1 MKCIN
6 FDRAFERYMAEW
18 IKENSEKYKDDMDVI
33 EDMMP
38 DVYLEFLKK
47 PADFL
52 DGVAPQD
59 YFEQFDNADMLV
71 NWLCD
76 YIAQGVPVPD
86 LLLERVTAL
95 GNPAEKSLLA
105 LVARDDLPEETQM
118 TAISLLR
125 EMESKAPMQRYIDYI
140 ASLEEPSDKGDLC
153 TEALMSM
160 GESVVEPIL
169 ATLSG
174 AGQTGRDIFADVL
187 SNYPGDERIYELMIE
202 RFVTRDERR
211 ALFASY
217 LAKLGDERAIP
228 RKARTSTIWIMWRS
242 LTPLRRWVVSVR
254 RSANFLATRIMNLSG
269 GCNGLNAHV
278 LPLKEELLS

>member
-18 IKENSEKYKDDMDVI
+18 MKENSEKYKDDMDVI

-76 YIAQGVPVPD
+76 YIAQGVAVPD

-95 GNPAEKSLLA
+95 GDPAEKSLLA
-105 LVARDDLPEETQM
+105 LIARDDLPEETQM

-125 EMESKAPMQRYIDYI
+125 EMESKAPMQRYIDFI

-153 TEALMSM
+153 AEALMSM

-169 ATLSG
+169 AALSG

-228 RKARTSTIWIMWRS
+228 M
-242 LTPLRRWVVSVR
+242 
-254 RSANFLATRIMNLSG
+254 
-269 GCNGLNAHV
+269 
-278 LPLKEELLS
+278 LKEAAQSPDIDYLDYVEVVNAIEALGGERPPEREFAGDPHYESLKQV

>member
-18 IKENSEKYKDDMDVI
+18 MKENSEKYKDDMDVI

-52 DGVAPQD
+52 DGIAPQD

-71 NWLCD
+71 SWLCD

-95 GNPAEKSLLA
+95 GDPAEKSLLA

-153 TEALMSM
+153 AEALMSM

-169 ATLSG
+169 AALSG

-228 RKARTSTIWIMWRS
+228 M
-242 LTPLRRWVVSVR
+242 
-254 RSANFLATRIMNLSG
+254 
-269 GCNGLNAHV
+269 
-278 LPLKEELLS
+278 LKEAAQSPDINYLDYVEVVNAIEALGGERPPEREFSGDPYYESLRQV

>member
-153 TEALMSM
+153 AEALMSM
-160 GESVVEPIL
+160 GESVGEPIL
-169 ATLSG
+169 AALSG
-174 AGQTGRDIFADVL
+174 AGQIGRDIFADVL

-211 ALFASY
+211 ALIDSY

-228 RKARTSTIWIMWRS
+228 M
-242 LTPLRRWVVSVR
+242 
-254 RSANFLATRIMNLSG
+254 
-269 GCNGLNAHV
+269 
-278 LPLKEELLS
+278 LKEAAQSPDINYLDYVEVVNAIEALGGERPPEREFSGDPYYESLRQV

>member
-125 EMESKAPMQRYIDYI
+125 EMESKAPMQRYVDYI

-153 TEALMSM
+153 AEALMSM

-169 ATLSG
+169 DALSG
-174 AGQTGRDIFADVL
+174 ARQTGRDIFADVL

-228 RKARTSTIWIMWRS
+228 M
-242 LTPLRRWVVSVR
+242 
-254 RSANFLATRIMNLSG
+254 
-269 GCNGLNAHV
+269 
-278 LPLKEELLS
+278 LKEAAQSPDINYLDYVEVVNAIEALGGERPPEREFSGDPYYESLRQV

>member
-18 IKENSEKYKDDMDVI
+18 IKKNSEKYKDDMDVI

-153 TEALMSM
+153 AEALMSM

-228 RKARTSTIWIMWRS
+228 M
-242 LTPLRRWVVSVR
+242 
-254 RSANFLATRIMNLSG
+254 
-269 GCNGLNAHV
+269 
-278 LPLKEELLS
+278 LKEAAQSPDINYLDYVEIVNAIEALGGERPPEREFSGDPYYESLRQV

>member
-18 IKENSEKYKDDMDVI
+18 MKENSEKYKDDMDVI

-76 YIAQGVPVPD
+76 YIAQGVAVPD

-95 GNPAEKSLLA
+95 GDPAEKSLLA
-105 LVARDDLPEETQM
+105 LIARDDLPEETQM

-125 EMESKAPMQRYIDYI
+125 EMESKAPMQRYIDFI

-153 TEALMSM
+153 AEALMSM

-169 ATLSG
+169 AALSG

-228 RKARTSTIWIMWRS
+228 M
-242 LTPLRRWVVSVR
+242 
-254 RSANFLATRIMNLSG
+254 
-269 GCNGLNAHV
+269 
-278 LPLKEELLS
+278 LKEAAQSPDIDYLDYVEVVNAIEALGGERPPEREFAGDPYYESLKQV

>member
-18 IKENSEKYKDDMDVI
+18 MKENSEKYKDDMDVI

-47 PADFL
+47 PVDFL

-76 YIAQGVPVPD
+76 YIAQGVAVPD

-95 GNPAEKSLLA
+95 GDPAEKSLLA
-105 LVARDDLPEETQM
+105 LIARDDLPEETQM

-125 EMESKAPMQRYIDYI
+125 EMESKAPMQRYIDFI

-153 TEALMSM
+153 AEALMSM

-169 ATLSG
+169 AALSG

-202 RFVTRDERR
+202 RFVARDERR

-228 RKARTSTIWIMWRS
+228 M
-242 LTPLRRWVVSVR
+242 
-254 RSANFLATRIMNLSG
+254 
-269 GCNGLNAHV
+269 
-278 LPLKEELLS
+278 LKEAAQSPDINYLDYVEVVNAIEALGGERPPEREFAGDPYYESLKQV

>member
-6 FDRAFERYMAEW
+6 FDRAFERYMAGW
-18 IKENSEKYKDDMDVI
+18 MKENSEKYKDDMDVI

-76 YIAQGVPVPD
+76 YIAQGVAVPD

-95 GNPAEKSLLA
+95 GDPAEKSLLA
-105 LVARDDLPEETQM
+105 LIARDDLPEETQM

-125 EMESKAPMQRYIDYI
+125 EMESKAPMQRYIDFI

-153 TEALMSM
+153 AEALMSM

-169 ATLSG
+169 AALSG

-228 RKARTSTIWIMWRS
+228 M
-242 LTPLRRWVVSVR
+242 
-254 RSANFLATRIMNLSG
+254 
-269 GCNGLNAHV
+269 
-278 LPLKEELLS
+278 LKEAAQSPDINYLDYVEVVNAIEALGGERPPEREFSGDPYYESLKQV

>member
-18 IKENSEKYKDDMDVI
+18 IKKNSEKYKDDMDVI

-140 ASLEEPSDKGDLC
+140 ASPEEPSDKGDLC
-153 TEALMSM
+153 AEAPMSM

-169 ATLSG
+169 ATLSS

-228 RKARTSTIWIMWRS
+228 M
-242 LTPLRRWVVSVR
+242 
-254 RSANFLATRIMNLSG
+254 
-269 GCNGLNAHV
+269 
-278 LPLKEELLS
+278 LKEAAQSPDINYLDYVEVVNAIEALGGERPPEREFSGDPYYESLRQV

>member
-71 NWLCD
+71 KWLCD

-125 EMESKAPMQRYIDYI
+125 EMESKAPMQRYIDFI

-153 TEALMSM
+153 AEALMSM

-228 RKARTSTIWIMWRS
+228 M
-242 LTPLRRWVVSVR
+242 
-254 RSANFLATRIMNLSG
+254 
-269 GCNGLNAHV
+269 
-278 LPLKEELLS
+278 LKEAAQSPDINYLDYVEVVNAIEALGGERPPEREFSGDPYYESLRQV

>member
-18 IKENSEKYKDDMDVI
+18 MKENSEKYKDDMDVI

-52 DGVAPQD
+52 DGIAPQD

-153 TEALMSM
+153 AESLMSM

-169 ATLSG
+169 AALSG

-228 RKARTSTIWIMWRS
+228 M
-242 LTPLRRWVVSVR
+242 
-254 RSANFLATRIMNLSG
+254 
-269 GCNGLNAHV
+269 
-278 LPLKEELLS
+278 LKEAAQSPDINYLDYVEVVNAIEALGGERPPEREFSGDPYYESLRQV

>member
-18 IKENSEKYKDDMDVI
+18 MKENSEKYKDDMDVI

-52 DGVAPQD
+52 DGIAPQD

-95 GNPAEKSLLA
+95 GDPAEKSLLA

-153 TEALMSM
+153 AEALMSM

-169 ATLSG
+169 AALSG

-228 RKARTSTIWIMWRS
+228 M
-242 LTPLRRWVVSVR
+242 
-254 RSANFLATRIMNLSG
+254 
-269 GCNGLNAHV
+269 
-278 LPLKEELLS
+278 LKEAAQSPDINYLDYVEVVNAIEALGGERPPEREFSGDPYYESLRQV

>member
-211 ALFASY
+211 ALFSSY

-228 RKARTSTIWIMWRS
+228 MLKEAAQSPDINYLDYVEVVNAIEALGGERPPEREFSGDPYYES
-242 LTPLRRWVVSVR
+242 LRRV
-254 RSANFLATRIMNLSG
+254 
-269 GCNGLNAHV
+269 
-278 LPLKEELLS
+278 

>member
-140 ASLEEPSDKGDLC
+140 ASLEEPSDKDDLC
-153 TEALMSM
+153 AEALMSM

-169 ATLSG
+169 AALSG
-174 AGQTGRDIFADVL
+174 AGQIGRDIFADVL

-228 RKARTSTIWIMWRS
+228 M
-242 LTPLRRWVVSVR
+242 
-254 RSANFLATRIMNLSG
+254 
-269 GCNGLNAHV
+269 
-278 LPLKEELLS
+278 LKEAAQSPDINYLDYVEVVNAIEALGGERPPEREFSGDPYYESLRQV

>member
-153 TEALMSM
+153 AEALMSM

-202 RFVTRDERR
+202 RLVTRDERR

-228 RKARTSTIWIMWRS
+228 M
-242 LTPLRRWVVSVR
+242 
-254 RSANFLATRIMNLSG
+254 
-269 GCNGLNAHV
+269 
-278 LPLKEELLS
+278 LKEAAQSPDINYLDYVEVVNAIEALGGERPPEREFSGDPYYESLRQV

>member
-18 IKENSEKYKDDMDVI
+18 IKKNSEKYKDDMDVI

-118 TAISLLR
+118 MAISLLR

-153 TEALMSM
+153 AEALMSM

-187 SNYPGDERIYELMIE
+187 SNYPGDERIYGLMIE

-228 RKARTSTIWIMWRS
+228 M
-242 LTPLRRWVVSVR
+242 
-254 RSANFLATRIMNLSG
+254 
-269 GCNGLNAHV
+269 
-278 LPLKEELLS
+278 LKEAAQSPDINYLDYVEVVNAIEALGGERPPEREFSGDPYYESLRQV

>member
-1 MKCIN
+1 MMKCIN

-18 IKENSEKYKDDMDVI
+18 MKENSEKYKDDMDVI

-52 DGVAPQD
+52 DGIAPQD

-71 NWLCD
+71 SWLCD

-95 GNPAEKSLLA
+95 GDPAEKSLLA

-125 EMESKAPMQRYIDYI
+125 EMESKAPMQRYVDYI

-153 TEALMSM
+153 AEALMSM

-169 ATLSG
+169 AALSG

-228 RKARTSTIWIMWRS
+228 M
-242 LTPLRRWVVSVR
+242 
-254 RSANFLATRIMNLSG
+254 
-269 GCNGLNAHV
+269 
-278 LPLKEELLS
+278 LKEAAQSPDINYLDYVEVVNAIEALGGERPPEREFSGDPYYESLRQV

>member
-18 IKENSEKYKDDMDVI
+18 MKENSEKYKDDMDVI

-52 DGVAPQD
+52 DGIAPQD

-95 GNPAEKSLLA
+95 GDPAEKSLLA

-118 TAISLLR
+118 MAISLLR

-153 TEALMSM
+153 AEALVSM

-228 RKARTSTIWIMWRS
+228 M
-242 LTPLRRWVVSVR
+242 
-254 RSANFLATRIMNLSG
+254 
-269 GCNGLNAHV
+269 
-278 LPLKEELLS
+278 LKEAAQSPDINYLDYVEVVNAIEALGGERPPEREFSGDPYYESLRQV

>member
-47 PADFL
+47 PGDFL

-118 TAISLLR
+118 MAISLLR

-153 TEALMSM
+153 AEALMSM

-228 RKARTSTIWIMWRS
+228 M
-242 LTPLRRWVVSVR
+242 
-254 RSANFLATRIMNLSG
+254 
-269 GCNGLNAHV
+269 
-278 LPLKEELLS
+278 LKEAAQSPDINYLDYVEVVNAIEALGGERPPEREFSGDPYYESLRQV

>member
-38 DVYLEFLKK
+38 DVYLEFLEK

-125 EMESKAPMQRYIDYI
+125 EMESKAPMQRYVDYI

-153 TEALMSM
+153 AEALMSM

-169 ATLSG
+169 DALSG
-174 AGQTGRDIFADVL
+174 ARQTGRDIFADVL

-228 RKARTSTIWIMWRS
+228 M
-242 LTPLRRWVVSVR
+242 
-254 RSANFLATRIMNLSG
+254 
-269 GCNGLNAHV
+269 
-278 LPLKEELLS
+278 LKEAAQSPDINYLDYVEVVNAIEALGGERPPEREFAGDPYYESLKQV

>member
-95 GNPAEKSLLA
+95 GNSAEKSLLA

-153 TEALMSM
+153 AEALMSM

-169 ATLSG
+169 DALSG
-174 AGQTGRDIFADVL
+174 ARQTGRDIFADVL

-228 RKARTSTIWIMWRS
+228 M
-242 LTPLRRWVVSVR
+242 
-254 RSANFLATRIMNLSG
+254 
-269 GCNGLNAHV
+269 
-278 LPLKEELLS
+278 LKEAAQSPDINYLDYVEVVNAIEALGGERPPEREFSGDPYYESLRQV

>member
-18 IKENSEKYKDDMDVI
+18 MKENSEKYKDDMDVI

-52 DGVAPQD
+52 DGIAPQD

-95 GNPAEKSLLA
+95 GDPAEKSLLA

-153 TEALMSM
+153 AEALMSM

-169 ATLSG
+169 AALSG

-228 RKARTSTIWIMWRS
+228 M
-242 LTPLRRWVVSVR
+242 
-254 RSANFLATRIMNLSG
+254 
-269 GCNGLNAHV
+269 
-278 LPLKEELLS
+278 LKEAAQSPDINYLDYVEVVNAIEALGGERPSEREFSGDPYYESLRQV

>member
-18 IKENSEKYKDDMDVI
+18 MKENSEKYKDDMDVI

-95 GNPAEKSLLA
+95 GDPAEKSLMA
-105 LVARDDLPEETQM
+105 LIVRDDLPEETQM

-125 EMESKAPMQRYIDYI
+125 EMESKAPMQRYVDYI

-153 TEALMSM
+153 AEALMSM
-160 GESVVEPIL
+160 GESVIEPIL
-169 ATLSG
+169 AALSG

-228 RKARTSTIWIMWRS
+228 MIKEAAQSPDINYLDYVEVVNAIEALGGERPPEREFSGDPYYES
-242 LTPLRRWVVSVR
+242 LRQV
-254 RSANFLATRIMNLSG
+254 
-269 GCNGLNAHV
+269 
-278 LPLKEELLS
+278 

>member
-118 TAISLLR
+118 TVISLLR

-153 TEALMSM
+153 AEALMSM

-228 RKARTSTIWIMWRS
+228 M
-242 LTPLRRWVVSVR
+242 
-254 RSANFLATRIMNLSG
+254 
-269 GCNGLNAHV
+269 
-278 LPLKEELLS
+278 LKEAAQPPDINYLDYVEVVNAIEALGGERPPEREFSGDPYYESLRQV

>member
-18 IKENSEKYKDDMDVI
+18 MKENSEKYKDDMDVI

-52 DGVAPQD
+52 DGIAPQD

-95 GNPAEKSLLA
+95 GDPAEKSLLA

-125 EMESKAPMQRYIDYI
+125 EMESKAPMQRYVDYI

-153 TEALMSM
+153 AEALMSM
-160 GESVVEPIL
+160 GESVIEPIL
-169 ATLSG
+169 AALSG

-228 RKARTSTIWIMWRS
+228 M
-242 LTPLRRWVVSVR
+242 
-254 RSANFLATRIMNLSG
+254 
-269 GCNGLNAHV
+269 
-278 LPLKEELLS
+278 LKEAAQSPDINYLDYVEVVNAIEALGGERPPEREFSGDPYYESLRQV

>member
-18 IKENSEKYKDDMDVI
+18 MKENSEKYKDDMDVI

-52 DGVAPQD
+52 DGIAPQD

-95 GNPAEKSLLA
+95 GDPAEKSLLA

-125 EMESKAPMQRYIDYI
+125 EMESKAPMQRYVDYI

-153 TEALMSM
+153 AEALMSM
-160 GESVVEPIL
+160 GGSVVEPIL
-169 ATLSG
+169 AALSG

-187 SNYPGDERIYELMIE
+187 SNYPSDERIYELMIE

-228 RKARTSTIWIMWRS
+228 M
-242 LTPLRRWVVSVR
+242 
-254 RSANFLATRIMNLSG
+254 
-269 GCNGLNAHV
+269 
-278 LPLKEELLS
+278 LKEAAQSPDINYLDYVEVVNAIEALGGERPPEREFSGDPYYESLRQV

>member
-95 GNPAEKSLLA
+95 GDPAEKSLLA
-105 LVARDDLPEETQM
+105 LIARDDLPEETQM

-153 TEALMSM
+153 AEALMSM

-169 ATLSG
+169 AALSG

-228 RKARTSTIWIMWRS
+228 M
-242 LTPLRRWVVSVR
+242 
-254 RSANFLATRIMNLSG
+254 
-269 GCNGLNAHV
+269 
-278 LPLKEELLS
+278 LKEAAQSPDINYLDYVEVVNAIEALGGERPPEREFAGDPYYESLKQV

>member
-153 TEALMSM
+153 AEALMSM

-169 ATLSG
+169 VTLSG

-228 RKARTSTIWIMWRS
+228 M
-242 LTPLRRWVVSVR
+242 
-254 RSANFLATRIMNLSG
+254 
-269 GCNGLNAHV
+269 
-278 LPLKEELLS
+278 LKEAAQSPDINYLDYVEVVNAIEALGGERPPEREFSGDPYYESLRQV

>member
-52 DGVAPQD
+52 NGVAPQD

-125 EMESKAPMQRYIDYI
+125 EMESKAPMQRYIDFI

-153 TEALMSM
+153 AEALMSM

-169 ATLSG
+169 AALSG

-228 RKARTSTIWIMWRS
+228 M
-242 LTPLRRWVVSVR
+242 
-254 RSANFLATRIMNLSG
+254 
-269 GCNGLNAHV
+269 
-278 LPLKEELLS
+278 LKEAAQSPDINYLDYVEVVNAIEALGGERPPEREFSGDPYYESLRQV

>member
-18 IKENSEKYKDDMDVI
+18 VKENSEKYKDDMDVI

-52 DGVAPQD
+52 DGIAPQD

-71 NWLCD
+71 SWLCD

-95 GNPAEKSLLA
+95 GDPAEKSLLA

-125 EMESKAPMQRYIDYI
+125 EMESKAPMQRYVDYI

-153 TEALMSM
+153 AEALMSM

-169 ATLSG
+169 AALSG

-228 RKARTSTIWIMWRS
+228 M
-242 LTPLRRWVVSVR
+242 
-254 RSANFLATRIMNLSG
+254 
-269 GCNGLNAHV
+269 
-278 LPLKEELLS
+278 LKEAAQSPDINYLDYVEVVNAIEALGGERPSEREFSGDPYYESLRQV

>member
-18 IKENSEKYKDDMDVI
+18 IKKNSEKYKDDMDVI

-95 GNPAEKSLLA
+95 GDPAEKSLLA

-153 TEALMSM
+153 AEALMSM

-228 RKARTSTIWIMWRS
+228 M
-242 LTPLRRWVVSVR
+242 
-254 RSANFLATRIMNLSG
+254 
-269 GCNGLNAHV
+269 
-278 LPLKEELLS
+278 LKEAAQSPDINYLDYVEVVNAIEALGGERPPEREFSGDPYYESLRQV

>member
-1 MKCIN
+1 M
-6 FDRAFERYMAEW
+6 
-18 IKENSEKYKDDMDVI
+18 
-33 EDMMP
+33 
-38 DVYLEFLKK
+38 
-47 PADFL
+47 
-52 DGVAPQD
+52 
-59 YFEQFDNADMLV
+59 
-71 NWLCD
+71 
-76 YIAQGVPVPD
+76 PD

-153 TEALMSM
+153 AEALMSM

-228 RKARTSTIWIMWRS
+228 M
-242 LTPLRRWVVSVR
+242 
-254 RSANFLATRIMNLSG
+254 
-269 GCNGLNAHV
+269 
-278 LPLKEELLS
+278 LKEAAQSPDINYLDYVEVVNAIEALGGERPPEREFSGDPYYESLRQV

>member
-95 GNPAEKSLLA
+95 GDPAEKSLLA

-153 TEALMSM
+153 AEALMSM

-228 RKARTSTIWIMWRS
+228 M
-242 LTPLRRWVVSVR
+242 
-254 RSANFLATRIMNLSG
+254 
-269 GCNGLNAHV
+269 
-278 LPLKEELLS
+278 LKEAVQSPDINYLDYVEVVNAIEALGGERPPEREFSGDPYYESLRQV

>member
-52 DGVAPQD
+52 DGIAPQD

-105 LVARDDLPEETQM
+105 LVARDDLSEETQM

-153 TEALMSM
+153 AEALMSM

-169 ATLSG
+169 DALSG

-228 RKARTSTIWIMWRS
+228 M
-242 LTPLRRWVVSVR
+242 
-254 RSANFLATRIMNLSG
+254 
-269 GCNGLNAHV
+269 
-278 LPLKEELLS
+278 LKEAAQSPDINYLDYVEVVNAIEALGGERPPEREFSGDPYYESLRQV

>member
-18 IKENSEKYKDDMDVI
+18 MKENSEKYKDDMDVI

-153 TEALMSM
+153 AEALMSM

-228 RKARTSTIWIMWRS
+228 M
-242 LTPLRRWVVSVR
+242 
-254 RSANFLATRIMNLSG
+254 
-269 GCNGLNAHV
+269 
-278 LPLKEELLS
+278 LKEAAQSPDINYLDYVEVVNAIEALGGERPPEREFSGDPYYESLRQV

>member
-153 TEALMSM
+153 AEALMSM

-174 AGQTGRDIFADVL
+174 TVQTGRDIFADVL

-228 RKARTSTIWIMWRS
+228 M
-242 LTPLRRWVVSVR
+242 
-254 RSANFLATRIMNLSG
+254 
-269 GCNGLNAHV
+269 
-278 LPLKEELLS
+278 LKEAAQSPDINYLDYVEVVNAIEALGGERPPEREFSGDPYYESLRQV